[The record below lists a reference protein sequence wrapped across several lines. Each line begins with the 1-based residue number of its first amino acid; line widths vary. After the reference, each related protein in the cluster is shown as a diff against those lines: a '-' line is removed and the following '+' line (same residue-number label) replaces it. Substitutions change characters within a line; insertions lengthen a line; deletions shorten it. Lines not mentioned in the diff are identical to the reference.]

1 MGTHSLSRQQARNI
15 QLAAQG
21 LLRPVKRR
29 ARFQDISACIS
40 RMSLLQIDTIN
51 VVASSPYLVLFSRLG
66 DYPPVWLDESLAQ
79 GRFSNTGRM
88 KPVLFPAQITGYCG
102 TACCRQSAWAGSTV
116 QTGQRNISR
125 KSLIYLPIYATTG
138 PSDRLISPVEK
149 IISQDGGHGNH
160 TSGISKTC
168 SVQGS

>member
-88 KPVLFPAQITGYCG
+88 KPVLFPRRLPVTAAPHAVARAPGLEVQCRLGNG
-102 TACCRQSAWAGSTV
+102 TSA
-116 QTGQRNISR
+116 
-125 KSLIYLPIYATTG
+125 
-138 PSDRLISPVEK
+138 
-149 IISQDGGHGNH
+149 GNR
-160 TSGISKTC
+160 
-168 SVQGS
+168 